1 MEQKIKQAFRAKY
14 NKVNL
19 SNERL
24 ENYVA
29 KWATKIESEDA
40 INVFLDALDIEPLE
54 EIAKLDDALRAKG
67 KTEETKEPEQPKD
80 DLIQKQIDELKS
92 LLEQKNK
99 TDLSKTRSEQ
109 LNDLPSELKATLK
122 FVKLEDLSDD
132 DFISLKTDLN
142 TQAES
147 IKLAKSQTNP
157 LFAGQGKPGSQISEE
172 KAKEIANRI

>member
-67 KTEETKEPEQPKD
+67 KTEEPKD